1 MEVGDGWQLIITIF
15 VILNVFSK
23 NHSSSDLDCSGGS
36 RYLPSLS
43 YANIPIYLL
52 FTASCSNFSL
62 LSIASLTRFIS
73 RSIWSSSD
81 LCGVSCC
88 VQCMHKYHFLR
99 IDRCVRLLCPIAAFL
114 LSWHFPLSIVDGR
127 PFIRSSL
134 SVLGSLYHIIV
145 VHCYQIVIF
154 LVSIVRQISILLWPE
169 MPIFSL
175 CNNVQQMLQWSFK
188 HACRN

>member
-81 LCGVSCC
+81 KMRSLWCIVLRSVYAQISFPKNWPLCATALPNRCISSLMAFSSVNRWWKTVHTVELICTWQFVS
-88 VQCMHKYHFLR
+88 YHCR
-99 IDRCVRLLCPIAAFL
+99 TLLSNCHFSCQYSPANLHFVMARDANFL
-114 LSWHFPLSIVDGR
+114 LV
-127 PFIRSSL
+127 
-134 SVLGSLYHIIV
+134 
-145 VHCYQIVIF
+145 
-154 LVSIVRQISILLWPE
+154 
-169 MPIFSL
+169 
-175 CNNVQQMLQWSFK
+175 
-188 HACRN
+188 